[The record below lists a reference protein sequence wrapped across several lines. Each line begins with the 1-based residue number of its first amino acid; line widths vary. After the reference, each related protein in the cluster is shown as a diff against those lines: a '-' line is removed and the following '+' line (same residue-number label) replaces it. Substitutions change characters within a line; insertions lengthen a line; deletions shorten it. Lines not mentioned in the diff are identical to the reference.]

1 MVAYI
6 KKSAGFWAALLLV
19 GVFLIFNRAS
29 WKKNQAVDLELQA
42 FQIEAGWGYK
52 VLNRDSLL
60 INQPF
65 IPLISGVKRF
75 KTEDDA
81 LKTGS
86 LMVAKIKAG
95 VFPPTINLRELD
107 SLHIVR

>member
-6 KKSAGFWAALLLV
+6 KKSAGFLAALLLV
-19 GVFLIFNRAS
+19 GVFLTYNRAS
-29 WKKNQAVDLELQA
+29 WKNNQTMDLELKA
-42 FQIEAGWGYK
+42 FKIEDGWGYK
-52 VLNRDSLL
+52 VLNQDSLL

-65 IPLISGVKRF
+65 IPMISGIKRF

-95 VFPPTINLRELD
+95 VFPPTINLSELD
-107 SLHIVR
+107 SLHITR

>member
-6 KKSAGFWAALLLV
+6 KKSAGFLAALLLV

-29 WKKNQAVDLELQA
+29 WKNNQTVDLELKA
-42 FQIEAGWGYK
+42 FEIGDGWGYK
-52 VLNRDSLL
+52 VLNQDSLL
-60 INQPF
+60 ISQPF
-65 IPLISGVKRF
+65 IPMISGIKRF

-95 VFPPTINLRELD
+95 VFPPTIRMSELD
-107 SLHIVR
+107 SLHITR